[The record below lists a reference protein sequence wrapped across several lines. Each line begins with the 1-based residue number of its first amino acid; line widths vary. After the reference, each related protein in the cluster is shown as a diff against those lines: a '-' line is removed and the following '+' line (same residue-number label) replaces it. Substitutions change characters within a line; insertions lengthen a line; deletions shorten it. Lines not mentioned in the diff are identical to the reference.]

1 MARTT
6 FYVQFKA
13 IYGRNTWD
21 LDTLKD
27 IKAVKLTQTRV
38 NDQSG
43 DITVE
48 FEIDIPEEVL
58 LPKVKVAIN
67 TLGAAI
73 TSLQQTERDLR

>member
-1 MARTT
+1 MARTK

-13 IYGRNTWD
+13 VYGTSSWD
-21 LDTLKD
+21 LDTLKE
-27 IKAVKLTQTRV
+27 IKAMKLTQNRSGE
-38 NDQSG
+38 SG

-73 TSLQQTERDLR
+73 TNLQQTERDLR